1 MSKGVY
7 CAARNGEDR
16 VTTSGGQTKML
27 RFGKIKRLA
36 LGVVAALSA
45 TIGLDSFDSA
55 FFGASSGSSA
65 VVAQENQRRGGRGF
79 NFDPDEV
86 TQEQF
91 DRLKN
96 SPMADRVKER
106 VGAERW
112 SKWESGEFGPMPS
125 AADEAAKAQAI
136 ADGTLEEMPDLTEE
150 EKRDAEERLRSG
162 TVPDFSAAGV
172 PAYSAESEAEYYRDA
187 MARRTD
193 ILVEAVP
200 LALRYYA
207 RYLMNKY
214 DTNGDGILQREE
226 WENRLEGAQAI
237 DLNGD
242 FDLDDQEILFYM
254 TRFAKDRT
262 IFNPNPIRPNM
273 QRRNFVL
280 DGEVETMIR
289 PASAAPKRF
298 GAEEAREAQLLN
310 DGNENLA
317 ELTDEEIRDLF
328 TEGNPALESV
338 DDDELLGALLTD
350 MDESM
355 TREYAAPPQTLQGAP
370 VWFLAR
376 DKNGDGQ
383 LTILEF
389 APNLSQKSLAL
400 FGRYDVNKDD
410 IITADEARRG
420 PVGQE

>member
-1 MSKGVY
+1 
-7 CAARNGEDR
+7 
-16 VTTSGGQTKML
+16 
-27 RFGKIKRLA
+27 
-36 LGVVAALSA
+36 
-45 TIGLDSFDSA
+45 
-55 FFGASSGSSA
+55 
-65 VVAQENQRRGGRGF
+65 
-79 NFDPDEV
+79 
-86 TQEQF
+86 
-91 DRLKN
+91 
-96 SPMADRVKER
+96 
-106 VGAERW
+106 
-112 SKWESGEFGPMPS
+112 
-125 AADEAAKAQAI
+125 
-136 ADGTLEEMPDLTEE
+136 
-150 EKRDAEERLRSG
+150 
-162 TVPDFSAAGV
+162 
-172 PAYSAESEAEYYRDA
+172 
-187 MARRTD
+187 
-193 ILVEAVP
+193 
-200 LALRYYA
+200 
-207 RYLMNKY
+207 
-214 DTNGDGILQREE
+214 
-226 WENRLEGAQAI
+226 
-237 DLNGD
+237 
-242 FDLDDQEILFYM
+242 
-254 TRFAKDRT
+254 
-262 IFNPNPIRPNM
+262 M

-355 TREYAAPPQTLQGAP
+355 TRRVRGALLKRQGAP

-400 FGRYDVNKDD
+400 FGRYDANKDD